1 MKKLLLVLLSIT
13 LLTSCHEEGE
23 VVQSPNSV
31 YTING
36 KNYKFIQIAPAENGH
51 PVWIMV
57 PLDTLQVVPQVIVTE
72 QSNGKT
78 TSMESTI
85 ILN

>member
-1 MKKLLLVLLSIT
+1 MKKLLLTLLSIT

-23 VVQSPNSV
+23 IVSTPNSV

-36 KNYKFIQIAPAENGH
+36 KNYKFIQVAPAENYY

-57 PLDTLQVVPQVIVTE
+57 PLDTLQVVPQVIVTK
-72 QSNGKT
+72 QPNSKT
-78 TSMESTI
+78 QKLTSTI

>member
-36 KNYKFIQIAPAENGH
+36 KNYKFIQIAPAENDR
-51 PVWIMV
+51 PVWIML
-57 PLDTLQVVPQVIVTE
+57 PLDTLQVVPQVIVTK
-72 QSNGKT
+72 QPNSKT
-78 TSMESTI
+78 QKLTSTI

>member
-1 MKKLLLVLLSIT
+1 MKKLLLTLLSIT

-23 VVQSPNSV
+23 IVSTPNSV

-36 KNYKFIQIAPAENGH
+36 KNYKFIQVAPAENYY

-57 PLDTLQVVPQVIVTE
+57 PLDTLQVVPQVIVTK
-72 QSNGKT
+72 QPNGKT